1 LLSLEGAAWALCG
14 ADPLEL
20 VLGGLFVL
28 DDRGLDWLG
37 DGSNSGVDFT
47 EFLPMEKPIPKKTAH
62 KITRPKNRASILP
75 VPRVIS
81 VSLASSMRVA
91 VAGAIKVVGS
101 FVCPSVTPSTT
112 NATKVH

>member
-1 LLSLEGAAWALCG
+1 
-14 ADPLEL
+14 
-20 VLGGLFVL
+20 VL

-91 VAGAIKVVGS
+91 VAGAIRLRVPL
-101 FVCPSVTPSTT
+101 FVPPLHPSTT